1 MGETFAYK
9 EYLAGLLA
17 GVATVITGH
26 PFDTV
31 KVSASQVPIYQ
42 FSVFWFKTCLKWN
55 FMMWAIIT
63 FVALDLEFVGMLKG
77 VVNMGLSVDGYWSV
91 LMSFCVVLTMVC
103 YWIVCVFVFIRWCYR
118 NIIQKHMGLST
129 RMVCIARLGY
139 YRLKEYAFLT
149 FSCEAQN

>member
-1 MGETFAYK
+1 
-9 EYLAGLLA
+9 
-17 GVATVITGH
+17 
-26 PFDTV
+26 
-31 KVSASQVPIYQ
+31 VPIYQ

-91 LMSFCVVLTMVC
+91 LMSFCVVLTKVC